1 MNSASV
7 QIGWLVLDDAE
18 QRRARDYL
26 RQFRDEGTLDEL
38 GFAQV
43 RDALADVFF
52 PATNTIMTRT
62 RYLIFLAAIFHRIE
76 NERRSGHAAAERLKR
91 LEDEL
96 RKILD
101 PTQKDQATRDAMWGV
116 IGVSAKDKLQRYP
129 SSIYWNALKRLGFF
143 RRSEWS
149 LRYYLDHLAAYYDQ
163 CRPRQDDD
171 RSTHVLTTGQSGW
184 DPGLAEV
191 LQSSPELSSDD
202 GFLPETNFSLSR
214 AEAIYLKAR
223 CTTLLTDGQT
233 TLLAHLLEVKHDAH
247 FSYPWEVPCPPAL
260 KRVVDHARAFSALA
274 KGATLQYYDLLI
286 EQQRAA
292 GLQASVASMR
302 QPFAQWWKWTRQ
314 LLARWDFEDFTRYF
328 ETKVPSRVYGQSFLT
343 DWLKLCREAPDGLA
357 LLTNSSAR
365 HLVRQREEAVRPTKH
380 RLGQEKYLRQWQ
392 PPKSLEIPWY
402 SSPQQLPYLLDYRS
416 SIGVVFVQ
424 EIVAGLKRKS

>member
-1 MNSASV
+1 MPEPTV
-7 QIGWLVLDDAE
+7 QIGWLVLNDAE

-43 RDALADVFF
+43 RDALSDVFF

-62 RYLIFLAAIFHRIE
+62 RYLVFLAAIFQRIE
-76 NERRSGHAAAERLKR
+76 TERRSGRAAAERLKR

-101 PTQKDQATRDAMWGV
+101 PTQKDQATRDTMWGV
-116 IGVSAKDKLQRYP
+116 IGVSARDKLQRYP

-149 LRYYLDHLAAYYDQ
+149 LRYYLDHLAEHYDQ
-163 CRPRQDDD
+163 SRPRQDDD
-171 RSTHVLTTGQSGW
+171 RSKHVLTTDQPGW
-184 DPGLAEV
+184 DPGLVEV
-191 LQSSPELSSDD
+191 LQSNPELSSDD
-202 GFLPETNFSLSR
+202 GFLPESNFSLSR
-214 AEAIYLKAR
+214 AEAVYLKAR
-223 CTTLLTDGQT
+223 STTLLIDGQT

-247 FSYPWEVPCPPAL
+247 FSYPWEVPCPPVL
-260 KRVVDHARAFSALA
+260 KRVVEHARAFSALA
-274 KGATLQYYDLLI
+274 KGATLQYYDMLI

-292 GLQASVASMR
+292 GLEVSVAGMH
-302 QPFAQWWKWTRQ
+302 QPFAQWWKLTRQ
-314 LLARWDFEDFTRYF
+314 LLAQWDFDDFTRYF
-328 ETKVPSRVYGQSFLT
+328 EAKVPSRIYGRPFLAA
-343 DWLKLCREAPDGLA
+343 WLKLCREAPDGLA
-357 LLTNSSAR
+357 LLENFSAR
-365 HLVRQREEAVRPTKH
+365 LLVRQREEDVRPTKH

-392 PPKSLEIPWY
+392 PPKSLDIPWY